1 MAKIDKRFSYLYPTS
16 GAGIWDYTD
25 KTRHVQANVL
35 YMLNRTSVMFKYHGL
50 PDTLPARELER
61 ALQAGGFAV
70 IADLEGNGL
79 CAYGSMYC
87 GLGGEPDIYG
97 NPTIATIS
105 NPVLHKSYN
114 LRIGEECVLVRN
126 DPAQMGLYPLLL
138 KYCTMLHENE
148 ITMVMAN
155 VNRRVQA
162 IISACDDTTMES
174 AKKFIIDLYAG
185 KLSAIGEAKLF
196 EGLKVSPMASTGNA
210 PMKDLVEYEQY
221 IKASMYNELGLSAN
235 YNMKRERFTRDE
247 AITNNESLYPLVD
260 AMLESRRE
268 ALEQVNEKYGTD
280 ITVELNSAW
289 DYRIFTGMGIH
300 NTEEEVNLA
309 DIQSE
314 SESEQASTDEPAGTG
329 ETEQPGTESQPESQ
343 PESEDPEPS
352 DSETES
358 ESEPSEREDEQ

>member
-79 CAYGSMYC
+79 CAYGPMYC

-105 NPVLHKSYN
+105 NPVLNKSYN

-162 IISACDDTTMES
+162 IISACDDATMES

-196 EGLKVSPMASTGNA
+196 DGLKVSPMASTGNA

-221 IKASMYNELGLSAN
+221 IKASMFNELGLSAN

-247 AITNNESLYPLVD
+247 AITNNEALYPLVD
-260 AMLESRRE
+260 AMLESRRD

-289 DYRIFTGMGIH
+289 DYRIFGGMGIH

-314 SESEQASTDEPAGTG
+314 SESEQASTDEPAG
-329 ETEQPGTESQPESQ
+329 QQGTENQ
-343 PESEDPEPS
+343 PESENQTEPEPS
-352 DSETES
+352 DSETENP
-358 ESEPSEREDEQ
+358 EPSEREDEQ

>member
-25 KTRHVQANVL
+25 KTRQVQANVL

-70 IADLEGNGL
+70 IADLEENGL
-79 CAYGSMYC
+79 CAYGPMYC

-105 NPVLHKSYN
+105 NPVLNKSYN
-114 LRIGEECVLVRN
+114 LRIGEECVLARN

-148 ITMVMAN
+148 ITMVMADI
-155 VNRRVQA
+155 NRRVQA
-162 IISACDDTTMES
+162 IISACDDATMES

-196 EGLKVSPMASTGNA
+196 EGLKVSPMASTGSA

-221 IKASMYNELGLSAN
+221 IKASMFNELGLSAN

-247 AITNNESLYPLVD
+247 AITNNEALYPLVD

-289 DYRIFTGMGIH
+289 DYRIFDGMAIH
-300 NTEEEVNLA
+300 NTDEEVDLA

-314 SESEQASTDEPAGTG
+314 SESESTDEPAGTG
-329 ETEQPGTESQPESQ
+329 ETEQQGTET
-343 PESEDPEPS
+343 EDPEPS
-352 DSETES
+352 ES

>member
-1 MAKIDKRFSYLYPTS
+1 MAKIDKRFSYLYPMS

-25 KTRHVQANVL
+25 KTRQVQSNVL
-35 YMLNRTSVMFKYHGL
+35 YMLDRTSVMFKYHGL
-50 PDTLPARELER
+50 PVTLPARELER

-70 IADLEGNGL
+70 IADLEENGL
-79 CAYGSMYC
+79 CAYGPMYC

-105 NPVLHKSYN
+105 NPVLNKSYN

-126 DPAQMGLYPLLL
+126 DPAQMGLYPLLS

-162 IISACDDTTMES
+162 IISACDDNTMES
-174 AKKFIIDLYAG
+174 AEKFIIDLYAG

-221 IKASMYNELGLSAN
+221 LKASMFNELGLSAN

-247 AITNNESLYPLVD
+247 AITNNEALYPLVD
-260 AMLESRRE
+260 AMLESRRK

-289 DYRIFTGMGIH
+289 DYRIFAGMAIH
-300 NTEEEVNLA
+300 NTEEEVDLA
-309 DIQSE
+309 NIQSE
-314 SESEQASTDEPAGTG
+314 SESESTDEPAETG
-329 ETEQPGTESQPESQ
+329 ETERATAREPGV
-343 PESEDPEPS
+343 
-352 DSETES
+352 SETEQQGTETQTEQS
-358 ESEPSEREDEQ
+358 SATESEREDEQ

>member
-1 MAKIDKRFSYLYPTS
+1 MAKIDKRFSYLYPVS
-16 GAGIWDYTD
+16 GSGTWDYTD
-25 KTRHVQANVL
+25 KPRQVQANVL
-35 YMLNRTSVMFKYHGL
+35 YMLNRTSIMFKYHGL

-70 IADLEGNGL
+70 IADLEENGL
-79 CAYGSMYC
+79 CAYGPMYC

-105 NPVLHKSYN
+105 NPVLNKSYN
-114 LRIGEECVLVRN
+114 LRIGEECILVRN

-162 IISACDDTTMES
+162 IISASDDATMES

-196 EGLKVSPMASTGNA
+196 EGLKVSPMASTGSA

-221 IKASMYNELGLSAN
+221 IKASMFNELGLSAN

-247 AITNNESLYPLVD
+247 AITNNEALYPLVD

-289 DYRIFTGMGIH
+289 DYRIFGGMGIH
-300 NTEEEVNLA
+300 NTEEEVDLA
-309 DIQSE
+309 NIQSKSE
-314 SESEQASTDEPAGTG
+314 SESEITDEPAGPG
-329 ETEQPGTESQPESQ
+329 EPEQQETETQTEQSSA
-343 PESEDPEPS
+343 
-352 DSETES
+352 TES
-358 ESEPSEREDEQ
+358 EGEPSEREDEQ